1 MSKSHMGAFAAAA
14 TFLNAEL
21 QDAIANLANDAR
33 QAWRAMEIMDR
44 LRELGA
50 PIENEAD
57 IDSQVRR
64 QMESNALRVA

>member
-1 MSKSHMGAFAAAA
+1 MSKTNMGAFTAVA

-21 QDAIANLANDAR
+21 QDALKNLASDAR

-57 IDSQVRR
+57 LDSQVRR
-64 QMESNALRVA
+64 QMKKNSAGVA